1 MSDYAKKFVKKVLM
15 VFCMSFVGM
24 FALLCLFMSIRERS
38 SGFEAEQSS
47 DTEEVTGQE
56 ESGDTTAQEE
66 QTEGEKLAQ
75 QWGIRI
81 SAREKMDLHRV
92 LLEDDF
98 RLFSGHDVDSRL
110 SESFSFAYPKN
121 LYHTVE
127 AEADEDAGRY
137 RISFRGKDNSAL
149 LSYSQERREEDAD
162 SIEEM
167 YEEDKDT
174 LSDAE
179 TLLHLGTVYL
189 VTGFEED
196 GALELHKVVKMD
208 EENIYVMIIKTP
220 VPEKAD
226 EQSLLSF
233 YTEYLYRSCAF
244 SGSSREPRSYGEFL
258 TGNE

>member
-1 MSDYAKKFVKKVLM
+1 
-15 VFCMSFVGM
+15 
-24 FALLCLFMSIRERS
+24 MSIRERS

-137 RISFRGKDNSAL
+137 RILSGARIQRPSFLQSGETGGRCGLHRRNVRG
-149 LSYSQERREEDAD
+149 R
-162 SIEEM
+162 
-167 YEEDKDT
+167 
-174 LSDAE
+174 
-179 TLLHLGTVYL
+179 
-189 VTGFEED
+189 
-196 GALELHKVVKMD
+196 
-208 EENIYVMIIKTP
+208 
-220 VPEKAD
+220 
-226 EQSLLSF
+226 
-233 YTEYLYRSCAF
+233 
-244 SGSSREPRSYGEFL
+244 
-258 TGNE
+258 

>member
-92 LLEDDF
+92 LL
-98 RLFSGHDVDSRL
+98 
-110 SESFSFAYPKN
+110 
-121 LYHTVE
+121 
-127 AEADEDAGRY
+127 
-137 RISFRGKDNSAL
+137 
-149 LSYSQERREEDAD
+149 
-162 SIEEM
+162 
-167 YEEDKDT
+167 
-174 LSDAE
+174 
-179 TLLHLGTVYL
+179 
-189 VTGFEED
+189 
-196 GALELHKVVKMD
+196 
-208 EENIYVMIIKTP
+208 
-220 VPEKAD
+220 
-226 EQSLLSF
+226 
-233 YTEYLYRSCAF
+233 
-244 SGSSREPRSYGEFL
+244 
-258 TGNE
+258 